1 MTDKRPYPL
10 IWLRWALTRLGYRIR
25 PYDALLDA
33 RRWRWQPRGK
43 CQFQARMSLP
53 EVEAWLR
60 EQLGEEEFSRLTS
73 GQIVAMTNTL
83 YGRQKGS

>member
-1 MTDKRPYPL
+1 MTATGRFSY
-10 IWLRWALTRLGYRIR
+10 WIR
-25 PYDALLDA
+25 PYDAVLDA

-43 CQFQARMSLP
+43 CLFSSRKSPA

-60 EQLGEEEFSRLTS
+60 EQLGEAEWSGLTS

-83 YGRQKGS
+83 YGRQP